1 VEDPSLQGGAE
12 RAMKFAIFISKA
24 QLMLNIFHKNNES
37 KSMPAQVR
45 WLLDQVKDPLL
56 QATVA
61 GLNIVVEKVPNHAIW
76 DFSKS
81 ANHISS
87 QVRKSSPEDA
97 KGISSVHQG
106 ASGGGR
112 TGIHKDGEVFT
123 GTYTSTEWQ
132 GLSSNERT
140 SVIKKA
146 RGAGK
151 KGGNHKGPA
160 TSKKVKGF
168 NQTSEEEAEEEDCF
182 AQETCINLGI
192 GQ

>member
-1 VEDPSLQGGAE
+1 
-12 RAMKFAIFISKA
+12 MKFASFISKA

-61 GLNIVVEKVPNHAIW
+61 GLNIDVEKDPNHAIW
-76 DFSKS
+76 DFSKC
-81 ANHISS
+81 ANHIAS

-106 ASGGGR
+106 ASGGVR

-123 GTYTSTEWQ
+123 GTCTSTEWQ
-132 GLSSNERT
+132 GLSSDERT
-140 SVIKKA
+140 SVIKA
-146 RGAGK
+146 RGAK

-160 TSKKVKGF
+160 TSKKVKALTKQVKKQKKKIASLKKRASTVYLVDGAAKLTRQSTF
-168 NQTSEEEAEEEDCF
+168 V
-182 AQETCINLGI
+182 
-192 GQ
+192 